1 MIFMEVTYEQTGH
14 GNGRDR
20 RRPYP
25 LRPGERADIIAA
37 EGTYRRQGGGIS
49 SRAPATRRRAGDG
62 ARPAYESAVQGQIGD
77 VQVHF
82 AAQELADGEV
92 DSWALFEVQDVVYEV
107 LTANDADAELRTW
120 VLQELLGEN

>member
-25 LRPGERADIIAA
+25 LRPGKRADIFAA

-49 SRAPATRRRAGDG
+49 SRAPW
-62 ARPAYESAVQGQIGD
+62 S
-77 VQVHF
+77 
-82 AAQELADGEV
+82 
-92 DSWALFEVQDVVYEV
+92 LFEVQDVVYEV

>member
-1 MIFMEVTYEQTGH
+1 MFTVYC
-14 GNGRDR
+14 
-20 RRPYP
+20 
-25 LRPGERADIIAA
+25 LF
-37 EGTYRRQGGGIS
+37 EGTAEYWL
-49 SRAPATRRRAGDG
+49 G

-77 VQVHF
+77 VQVYF

-92 DSWALFEVQDVVYEV
+92 DSWALFEVQGVVYEV